1 MTSGGPEYGAFKNGI
16 PYVRLGEG
24 KRDLLIFQG
33 GPGNM
38 LPRGL
43 GFRMFVRS
51 FRPFLET
58 YTLHV
63 VTRRVG
69 LTKGYTT
76 RDMSDDYAE
85 MIRTAFNGH
94 VDVIIG
100 VSYGGLIAQHFAAD
114 HDDLFDHIVI
124 AMAAHKISEAGRS
137 VDYRFAELLSRG
149 RARAAAAS
157 LADVIAP
164 NSVLRPLMSALLW
177 LSGPSML
184 VDRGSET
191 FVEDIL
197 IEAEAE
203 LGHEATES
211 LTRIE
216 VPVLVLC
223 GDEDFYFPLQYV
235 QEMVEMIPR
244 ATFKAYAGQGH
255 TIVTD
260 TEFTQD
266 VLDYVDGAL
275 E

>member
-1 MTSGGPEYGAFKNGI
+1 
-16 PYVRLGEG
+16 
-24 KRDLLIFQG
+24 
-33 GPGNM
+33 
-38 LPRGL
+38 
-43 GFRMFVRS
+43 
-51 FRPFLET
+51 
-58 YTLHV
+58 
-63 VTRRVG
+63 
-69 LTKGYTT
+69 
-76 RDMSDDYAE
+76 MSDDYAE

>member
-1 MTSGGPEYGAFKNGI
+1 
-16 PYVRLGEG
+16 
-24 KRDLLIFQG
+24 
-33 GPGNM
+33 
-38 LPRGL
+38 
-43 GFRMFVRS
+43 
-51 FRPFLET
+51 
-58 YTLHV
+58 
-63 VTRRVG
+63 
-69 LTKGYTT
+69 
-76 RDMSDDYAE
+76 
-85 MIRTAFNGH
+85 
-94 VDVIIG
+94 
-100 VSYGGLIAQHFAAD
+100 
-114 HDDLFDHIVI
+114 
-124 AMAAHKISEAGRS
+124 
-137 VDYRFAELLSRG
+137 
-149 RARAAAAS
+149 
-157 LADVIAP
+157 
-164 NSVLRPLMSALLW
+164 
-177 LSGPSML
+177 ML